1 MSIIINKPARGSLVD
16 ATLDDKLAAIEPMI
30 VDGCTVDAALN
41 HVEGMCDVELCC
53 AGDELVADVM
63 ALVDT
68 YAATYAAHHAAV
80 KAYAHDE
87 AEYAPIAELARV
99 MQAARVTLHT
109 VVAEAV
115 AR

>member
-68 YAATYAAHHAAV
+68 YADAYAAYTAACDASVLDGIDGLARAAAHARTVLHTA
-80 KAYAHDE
+80 
-87 AEYAPIAELARV
+87 IAES
-99 MQAARVTLHT
+99 
-109 VVAEAV
+109 V